1 MRGQTTRIGTY
12 KCYNCRKPFTVKIGT
27 IFESSHVPLRLWLQ
41 AIYLM
46 TVHGSAMN
54 PRILQQALG
63 VTRKTAG
70 SMARRIRS
78 AEITSLGDRSEL
90 GRRKTPLPG
99 PNLSSQ

>member
-78 AEITSLGDRSEL
+78 AEITSLGDRSEV
-90 GRRKTPLPG
+90 RRKTPLPG